1 MVAIFDIIKNTQ
13 GWQFHTHMDI
23 IMGVSNMNAQYIQ
36 TASNKPMSTR
46 YPRILI
52 IIANGNQKVN
62 IFQIWQLY
70 WILKQSNTIKE

>member
-1 MVAIFDIIKNTQ
+1 MVAIFDFIKNTQ

-46 YPRILI
+46 YPRMLI
-52 IIANGNQKVN
+52 M
-62 IFQIWQLY
+62 
-70 WILKQSNTIKE
+70 